1 MTDTVNYRVIDPNG
15 AETAGVVER
24 KKVGDYK
31 GIAAFI
37 EPLLGEHRAGARLEH
52 VRVLYKNAPCSM
64 FVDEFGAIL
73 SPPLAVNP
81 KATEIYHAAS
91 KRRGIIPGPDD
102 PKIHG
107 RAILFDADLW
117 R

>member
-1 MTDTVNYRVIDPNG
+1 MDNVSYRIIDPNG
-15 AETAGVVER
+15 SERTGQIERAKVSDYRGIKAFVEPILR
-24 KKVGDYK
+24 EV
-31 GIAAFI
+31 
-37 EPLLGEHRAGARLEH
+37 RADAPLEH
-52 VRVLYKNAPCSM
+52 VAVLYNGRRASM
-64 FVDEFGAIL
+64 FVDELGAIL

-91 KRRGIIPGPDD
+91 KRRGVTIGPDD